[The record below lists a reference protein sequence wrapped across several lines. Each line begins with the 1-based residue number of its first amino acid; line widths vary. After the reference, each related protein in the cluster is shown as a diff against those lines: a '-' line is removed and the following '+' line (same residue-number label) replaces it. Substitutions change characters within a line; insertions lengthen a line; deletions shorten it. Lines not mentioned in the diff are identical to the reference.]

1 MLSKVLK
8 AIHEPRKVACYLFTL
23 LPRKLFQDKFYI
35 EMLFWLHMGKRLD
48 WNNPQTFNEKLQW
61 LKLYDRKPEYTTMV
75 DKYKVRE
82 YIAERLGEEYL
93 IPLLGVWNDPDEI
106 DFDALPNQFV
116 LKCNHNSGL
125 GMCICKDKTKL
136 DIAKVK
142 AALRKGLKQD
152 YYLTGREWPY
162 KNVERK
168 IIAEKFMTDGGED
181 LADYKIHN
189 FNNGPK
195 VILVCRDRF
204 KDSGLTED
212 FFSEDWEHLDVARPD
227 HPNASTPVER
237 PKELEEM
244 LSLAEKLSQGRPF
257 LRTDFYT
264 VGGRVYFGELTF
276 FPASGFSPFIPPQW
290 DETLGK
296 WITLPNV
303 ARGGNL
309 FVTKNYVLWVH
320 EAGENNG
327 KNSDELRDYKFFC
340 FNGEAKCF
348 KVDFDRFTTHRANYY
363 DAETKQLLRF
373 GEEVCPP
380 DFSRQI
386 DIPAN
391 IDEMICLAEKLAKG
405 HPFLRVDFYNVQG
418 KIYFGELTFF
428 PASGFGKF
436 VPEEW
441 DLTLGGWLNLH
452 MKSRKY
458 LTN

>member
-1 MLSKVLK
+1 MVSKVLK
-8 AIHEPRKVACYLFTL
+8 AIHEPRKAICYLFSM
-23 LPRKLFQDKFYI
+23 LPRKLFRDTFYI
-35 EMLFWLHMGKRLD
+35 ETLFWLHMGKRLD
-48 WNNPQTFNEKLQW
+48 WKNPQTFNEKLQW

-125 GMCICKDKTKL
+125 GMCICKDKAKL

-142 AALRKGLKQD
+142 AELRKGLKQD

-168 IIAEKFMTDGGED
+168 IIAEKFMTDGGEE

-276 FPASGFSPFIPPQW
+276 FPASGFSPFAPPQW

-303 ARGGNL
+303 AGGDL
-309 FVTKNYVLWVH
+309 FVTKKYVLWVH
-320 EAGENNG
+320 EAVESND

-340 FNGEAKCF
+340 FNGKAKCF
-348 KVDFDRFTTHRANYY
+348 KVDFDRFKNHRANYY

-380 DFSRQI
+380 DFNRQI

-436 VPEEW
+436 IPTKW
-441 DLTLGGWLNLH
+441 DMTLGGWIHLE
-452 MKSRKY
+452 
-458 LTN
+458 T